1 MRTLQFDNKNILTHF
16 KEGKLE
22 LAAKAIEEFQ
32 MNLGEFDFVL
42 LIDYFKTQIKLSLSE
57 GEIREAT
64 RFKRRLAAIIILR
77 DYGFDSRKL
86 IPELILPEGYKGKI
100 ILISISGGLIE
111 PMVCLRSGDLWH
123 REILREVEE
132 EIKDIGLVS
141 TFVYEIGGGHICDL
155 KTVDLFLFG
164 EQVMNLAHVTRKSL
178 PILYKRFIRGIK
190 YSLRI
195 RLLFRGFGYNAD
207 VMFLIFNQ
215 TISGA
220 LVT

>member
-1 MRTLQFDNKNILTHF
+1 MEEKRKVRTLQFDNKNILTHF

-32 MNLGEFDFVL
+32 MNLGKFDFVL

-141 TFVYEIGGGHICDL
+141 TFVYEIGGAYLRFENGGSILIWGTSDEFGTCD
-155 KTVDLFLFG
+155 KKIATDLV
-164 EQVMNLAHVTRKSL
+164 QKVYPRHK
-178 PILYKRFIRGIK
+178 IFIE
-190 YSLRI
+190 
-195 RLLFRGFGYNAD
+195 D
-207 VMFLIFNQ
+207 
-215 TISGA
+215 
-220 LVT
+220 

>member
-1 MRTLQFDNKNILTHF
+1 
-16 KEGKLE
+16 
-22 LAAKAIEEFQ
+22 

-132 EIKDIGLVS
+132 EIKDIGLDG
-141 TFVYEIGGGHICDL
+141 TFVYEVGGAHLRFETDGSILIWGTSDEFGTCD
-155 KTVDLFLFG
+155 KKIAADLVG
-164 EQVMNLAHVTRKSL
+164 RVYPERK
-178 PILYKRFIRGIK
+178 IITE
-190 YSLRI
+190 
-195 RLLFRGFGYNAD
+195 D
-207 VMFLIFNQ
+207 
-215 TISGA
+215 
-220 LVT
+220 

>member
-141 TFVYEIGGGHICDL
+141 TFVYEIGGAHLRFENNGSIHIWGTSDEFGTCDRKIAADLVYKVYPGH
-155 KTVDLFLFG
+155 K
-164 EQVMNLAHVTRKSL
+164 
-178 PILYKRFIRGIK
+178 
-190 YSLRI
+190 
-195 RLLFRGFGYNAD
+195 
-207 VMFLIFNQ
+207 IFVEN
-215 TISGA
+215 
-220 LVT
+220 

>member
-141 TFVYEIGGGHICDL
+141 TFVYEIGGAHLRFENGGSILIWGTSDEFGTCD
-155 KTVDLFLFG
+155 KKIATDLV
-164 EQVMNLAHVTRKSL
+164 QKVYPRHK
-178 PILYKRFIRGIK
+178 IFIE
-190 YSLRI
+190 
-195 RLLFRGFGYNAD
+195 D
-207 VMFLIFNQ
+207 
-215 TISGA
+215 
-220 LVT
+220 